1 MTRAP
6 IFFTGFCCCR
16 VCFGDIKTK
25 FCLFSIG
32 DFPPCPTPCPCL
44 GGFVTRLLFASL
56 LVERAPC
63 LVPRPMLRG
72 QRGSFTTTNPPR
84 CRPIFAILLDPPRC
98 RFFVLRPC
106 AHQSEPNLFA
116 SVCFLLF
123 AFCFCFLLFAVIY
136 TIQTARAPTG
146 APPTQARAKKNFT
159 RTYTHPLVTGDSDS
173 WGNRAENSRFSPF
186 PPLTHGT
193 WDSHLHIAHR
203 FRAASLVS
211 PRLSLSLDRKSSST

>member
-1 MTRAP
+1 MVTHAKGLHRKSSCRASRAMTRAP
-6 IFFTGFCCCR
+6 IFFTEFCCCR

-72 QRGSFTTTNPPR
+72 QRGPFTTTNTPKVPAYF
-84 CRPIFAILLDPPRC
+84 CYFARPKVPIRTTP
-98 RFFVLRPC
+98 LR

-123 AFCFCFLLFAVIY
+123 AFAFCFLQLY
-136 TIQTARAPTG
+136 TLYRPHAPRP
-146 APPTQARAKKNFT
+146 APPRPKPEPRKTLHEHIHT
-159 RTYTHPLVTGDSDS
+159 R
-173 WGNRAENSRFSPF
+173 W
-186 PPLTHGT
+186 
-193 WDSHLHIAHR
+193 
-203 FRAASLVS
+203 
-211 PRLSLSLDRKSSST
+211 